1 MVAKLKKF
9 FTLIFLVSIILVS
22 FGLGTYFGKSRV
34 VCEICPPQEI
44 DFSLFWEVYHKLQEK
59 FVDKGKFDIQK
70 MIYGAISGMV
80 KSLGDP
86 YTVFFSTRRNKKV
99 CGRCQRSF

>member
-1 MVAKLKKF
+1 MGLKFRKL
-9 FTLIFLVSIILVS
+9 FTLIFLVSIILAS
-22 FGLGTYFGKSRV
+22 FGLGNYFGKSQ
-34 VCEICPPQEI
+34 CQICPPEEI

-59 FVDKGKFDIQK
+59 FVDKGKFDTQK

-86 YTVFFSTRRNKKV
+86 YTVFFPPEETKRFEEDVKGV
-99 CGRCQRSF
+99 F